1 MSYIKSKKSG
11 ASLVEVVIASS
22 IISLT
27 LVTLVT
33 IYSLVARYSL
43 NNVRNLKATALV
55 EEEAEVLGFLRD
67 SGWTRN
73 IVSLSNNTTYR
84 LYWNGTSWVASTTA
98 PLLENRYDVT
108 FILYPVYRNAS
119 FNVVTSGG
127 TLDTGSR
134 KAVLTV
140 SWRESHATTTKTAEV
155 YLFNIAN
162 N

>member
-1 MSYIKSKKSG
+1 MSYLKSKTSG

-33 IYSLVARYSL
+33 VYSLVARYSL

-67 SGWTRN
+67 SGWTQN
-73 IVSLSNNTTYR
+73 IASLSNNTTYR
-84 LYWNGTSWVASTTA
+84 LYWNGTAWVVSTTA

-108 FILYPVYRNAS
+108 FQLSPVYRNAS

-140 SWRESHATTTKTAEV
+140 SWRESRATTTKTAEV